1 MFRTFLSLVLAG
13 LLVLGLSAAPAY
25 AAQVNNDAQAVEKV
39 RLKVAKIGVGA
50 KARVTVRMKNGT
62 KMKGFISQAGA
73 DNFTVRDRN
82 TGEPTNI
89 SYGDVLKV
97 EDNRGH
103 STLRNV
109 LIGVGIGAGAF
120 LAVILIVFASLED

>member
-1 MFRTFLSLVLAG
+1 MLRTFLSLALVG

-25 AAQVNNDAQAVEKV
+25 AAQVNNDAQAIEKV
-39 RLKVAKIGVGA
+39 KLKVAKLGVGE

-62 KMKGFISQAGA
+62 KTKGFISQAGQ
-73 DNFTVRDRN
+73 DDFTIRDRN
-82 TGEPTNI
+82 TGEPTTV
-89 SYGDVLKV
+89 SYRDVIKV

-109 LIGVGIGAGAF
+109 LLGVGIGAGAL
-120 LAVILIVFASLED
+120 LAVLLITFATLED